1 MSLSV
6 FSHDISIKL
15 PDTFIV
21 SIKWNK
27 TDSDYTVLRNCTQFQ
42 PPVVKYKKEIQN
54 FGNNGWA
61 FVIPEWEVDDV
72 SFTFNEDTN
81 FSISKLLSHAMQY
94 LFDFSDDKWYYKE
107 NNIYE
112 ILVDVYDNNFNKIIY
127 RYTYRYLKL
136 VKYENYQLDYS
147 NDALTSLSLTFSFM
161 YANEQACDID
171 SNSSN
176 IPDITDNTQDAPPAT
191 SLSQDIAQDYNKPAM
206 KPEDAISNTQQDRSN
221 QQTSEQAAAQVLESQ
236 KTESKQTPKTEQVQT
251 PAADKQE
258 TNNDKEIVLDNVD
271 KSQKTESKQTP
282 KTEQVQTP
290 AAKSQESNDQQIVLD
305 NVDNKANE
313 GAGAKKTKETAATN
327 PVDLNKLSGDDRIDE
342 LAYRMMRG
350 QLDNG
355 KSRYDK
361 TYKAG
366 YTESER
372 AAAQGI
378 VNQKDWEGLKKRHD
392 ARVANKDTHYS
403 TAAETQVAKTDYTPN
418 KDIAQS
424 RSADIVS
431 PASQSTG
438 GQSAADAAAKAKLAA
453 QQRNKSKDVTVNKT
467 DYTPNKDIAQSR
479 SADIVSPASQSTG
492 GQSAADAAAKARLA
506 AEQRN
511 KSKDVAVNTKPV
523 EQKHETQPKH
533 QDTKVAKTEP
543 QKSEEKKQPKQEAT
557 QVAEASP
564 KISEEKLEK
573 AGISKANKNERKYR
587 GLTSTQWGEIAARKD
602 LQDGLR
608 KDGKGA
614 NYDILYANGDID
626 KTKFDSGYKSYMEKN
641 KKPT

>member
-27 TDSDYTVLRNCTQFQ
+27 TDSDYTVLRSCTQFQ

-147 NDALTSLSLTFSFM
+147 NDALTTLSLTFSFM

-171 SNSSN
+171 PNSSN
-176 IPDITDNTQDAPPAT
+176 VPDITDNTQDAPPAK

-206 KPEDAISNTQQDRSN
+206 KPEDANSNTQQDRSN
-221 QQTSEQAAAQVLESQ
+221 QQTSEQAAAKVLESQ

-258 TNNDKEIVLDNVD
+258 TNNDKD
-271 KSQKTESKQTP
+271 
-282 KTEQVQTP
+282 
-290 AAKSQESNDQQIVLD
+290 IVLD
-305 NVDNKANE
+305 NVDNKE
-313 GAGAKKTKETAATN
+313 SESKTKETTATN
-327 PVDLNKLSGDDRIDE
+327 PVDLSKLSGNDRIDE

-355 KSRYDK
+355 KLRYDK

-366 YTESER
+366 YSESER
-372 AAAQGI
+372 AAAQSI

-403 TAAETQVAKTDYTPN
+403 TAAETEVA
-418 KDIAQS
+418 
-424 RSADIVS
+424 
-431 PASQSTG
+431 
-438 GQSAADAAAKAKLAA
+438 
-453 QQRNKSKDVTVNKT
+453 KT

-523 EQKHETQPKH
+523 EQKQEAQSKQET
-533 QDTKVAKTEP
+533 TKVAHPEP

-557 QVAEASP
+557 QVAKASP

-614 NYDILYANGDID
+614 NYDILYSNGDID

>member
-27 TDSDYTVLRNCTQFQ
+27 GDSDYTVLRSCTQFQ

-127 RYTYRYLKL
+127 RYIYRYLKL

-171 SNSSN
+171 PNSSN
-176 IPDITDNTQDAPPAT
+176 IPDITDTTQDAPPAT
-191 SLSQDIAQDYNKPAM
+191 SLSQDIAKDYNKPAM
-206 KPEDAISNTQQDRSN
+206 KPEDAISNTQQDRSSN
-221 QQTSEQAAAQVLESQ
+221 QQTSEQTAAKALESQ

-271 KSQKTESKQTP
+271 NKANEGVGAKKTKETTATNPVDLSKLSGNSKQTP

-290 AAKSQESNDQQIVLD
+290 AADKQETNNDKDIVLD
-305 NVDNKANE
+305 NVDNKE
-313 GAGAKKTKETAATN
+313 SESKTKETTATN
-327 PVDLNKLSGDDRIDE
+327 PVDLNKLSGNDRIDE

-355 KSRYDK
+355 KLRYDK

-372 AAAQGI
+372 AAAQSI

-403 TAAETQVAKTDYTPN
+403 TAAETEVAKTDYTPN

-424 RSADIVS
+424 RSANVS
-431 PASQSTG
+431 A
-438 GQSAADAAAKAKLAA
+438 
-453 QQRNKSKDVTVNKT
+453 
-467 DYTPNKDIAQSR
+467 
-479 SADIVSPASQSTG
+479 PASQSTG

-511 KSKDVAVNTKPV
+511 KSQDVAVNTKPV
-523 EQKHETQPKH
+523 EQKQEAQPK
-533 QDTKVAKTEP
+533 QETTKVAKTEP

-557 QVAEASP
+557 QVAKASP
-564 KISEEKLEK
+564 KINEEKLEK

-614 NYDILYANGDID
+614 NYDILYSNGDID

>member
-27 TDSDYTVLRNCTQFQ
+27 TDSDYTVLRSCTQFQ

-136 VKYENYQLDYS
+136 VKYENYQLDYF

-171 SNSSN
+171 PNSSN
-176 IPDITDNTQDAPPAT
+176 VPDITDNTQDAPPAK

-206 KPEDAISNTQQDRSN
+206 KPEDANSNTQQDRGN
-221 QQTSEQAAAQVLESQ
+221 QQTSEQAAAKTLEFQ
-236 KTESKQTPKTEQVQT
+236 KTKMEQDSKTEQVQT
-251 PAADKQE
+251 PAVKA
-258 TNNDKEIVLDNVD
+258 
-271 KSQKTESKQTP
+271 P
-282 KTEQVQTP
+282 
-290 AAKSQESNDQQIVLD
+290 ESNDQQIVLD

-327 PVDLNKLSGDDRIDE
+327 PVDLSKLSGNDRIDE

-355 KSRYDK
+355 KLRYDK

-372 AAAQGI
+372 AAAQSI

-403 TAAETQVAKTDYTPN
+403 TAAETEVAKTDYTPN

-424 RSADIVS
+424 RSANVS
-431 PASQSTG
+431 A
-438 GQSAADAAAKAKLAA
+438 
-453 QQRNKSKDVTVNKT
+453 
-467 DYTPNKDIAQSR
+467 
-479 SADIVSPASQSTG
+479 PASQSTG

-511 KSKDVAVNTKPV
+511 KSQDVAINTKPL
-523 EQKHETQPKH
+523 EQKQEAQPK
-533 QDTKVAKTEP
+533 QETTKVAHPEP

-557 QVAEASP
+557 QVAKASP

>member
-1 MSLSV
+1 MSLTV

-27 TDSDYTVLRNCTQFQ
+27 TDSDYTVLRSCTQFQ

-136 VKYENYQLDYS
+136 VKYENYQLDYF

-171 SNSSN
+171 PNSSN
-176 IPDITDNTQDAPPAT
+176 VPDITDNTQDAPPAK

-206 KPEDAISNTQQDRSN
+206 KPEDANSNTQQDRSN
-221 QQTSEQAAAQVLESQ
+221 QQTSEQAAAKALESQ
-236 KTESKQTPKTEQVQT
+236 KTKMEQDSKTEQVQI

-258 TNNDKEIVLDNVD
+258 TNNDKD
-271 KSQKTESKQTP
+271 
-282 KTEQVQTP
+282 
-290 AAKSQESNDQQIVLD
+290 IVLD

-327 PVDLNKLSGDDRIDE
+327 PVDLSKLSGNDRIDE

-372 AAAQGI
+372 AAAQSI

-403 TAAETQVAKTDYTPN
+403 TSAETEVAKTDYTPN

-438 GQSAADAAAKAKLAA
+438 GQSA
-453 QQRNKSKDVTVNKT
+453 T
-467 DYTPNKDIAQSR
+467 
-479 SADIVSPASQSTG
+479 
-492 GQSAADAAAKARLA
+492 DAAAKARLA

-523 EQKHETQPKH
+523 EQKQEAQPK
-533 QDTKVAKTEP
+533 QETTKVAHPEP

-557 QVAEASP
+557 QVAKASP

>member
-27 TDSDYTVLRNCTQFQ
+27 TDSDYTVLRSCTQFQ

-81 FSISKLLSHAMQY
+81 FSTSKLLSHAMQY

-171 SNSSN
+171 PSSSN

-206 KPEDAISNTQQDRSN
+206 KPEDAISNTQQDRSSN
-221 QQTSEQAAAQVLESQ
+221 QQTSEQAAAKALE
-236 KTESKQTPKTEQVQT
+236 
-251 PAADKQE
+251 
-258 TNNDKEIVLDNVD
+258 
-271 KSQKTESKQTP
+271 SQKTESKQTP

-313 GAGAKKTKETAATN
+313 GAGAKKTKETATTN
-327 PVDLNKLSGDDRIDE
+327 PVDLSKLSGNDRIDE

-355 KSRYDK
+355 KLRYDK

-372 AAAQGI
+372 AAAQSI

-403 TAAETQVAKTDYTPN
+403 TAAETEVA
-418 KDIAQS
+418 
-424 RSADIVS
+424 
-431 PASQSTG
+431 
-438 GQSAADAAAKAKLAA
+438 
-453 QQRNKSKDVTVNKT
+453 KT

-511 KSKDVAVNTKPV
+511 KSQDVAVNTKPV
-523 EQKHETQPKH
+523 EQKQEAQPK
-533 QDTKVAKTEP
+533 QETTKVAHPEP

-557 QVAEASP
+557 QVAKTSP

-614 NYDILYANGDID
+614 NYDILYSNGDID

>member
-27 TDSDYTVLRNCTQFQ
+27 TDSDYTVLRSCTQFK

-171 SNSSN
+171 PSSSN
-176 IPDITDNTQDAPPAT
+176 IPDITDTTQDAPPAK

-206 KPEDAISNTQQDRSN
+206 KPEDAISNTQQDRSSN

-236 KTESKQTPKTEQVQT
+236 KTESKQTPKTEEIQS
-251 PAADKQE
+251 PAVKA
-258 TNNDKEIVLDNVD
+258 
-271 KSQKTESKQTP
+271 P
-282 KTEQVQTP
+282 
-290 AAKSQESNDQQIVLD
+290 ESNDQQIVLD
-305 NVDNKANE
+305 NVDIKTNE

-327 PVDLNKLSGDDRIDE
+327 PVDLSKLSGNDRIDE

-361 TYKAG
+361 TYKAS

-372 AAAQGI
+372 AAAQSI

-403 TAAETQVAKTDYTPN
+403 TAAETEVA
-418 KDIAQS
+418 
-424 RSADIVS
+424 
-431 PASQSTG
+431 
-438 GQSAADAAAKAKLAA
+438 
-453 QQRNKSKDVTVNKT
+453 KT

-511 KSKDVAVNTKPV
+511 KSQDVAVNTKPL
-523 EQKHETQPKH
+523 EQKQEAQPK
-533 QDTKVAKTEP
+533 QETTKVAHPEP

-557 QVAEASP
+557 QVAKTSP

-614 NYDILYANGDID
+614 NYDILYSNGDID

>member
-27 TDSDYTVLRNCTQFQ
+27 TDSDYTVLRSCTQFQ
-42 PPVVKYKKEIQN
+42 PPVVKYKKEVQN

-171 SNSSN
+171 PNSSN
-176 IPDITDNTQDAPPAT
+176 IPDITDTTQNAPPAK

-206 KPEDAISNTQQDRSN
+206 KPEDANSNTQQDRSN
-221 QQTSEQAAAQVLESQ
+221 QQTSEQAAAKALESQ
-236 KTESKQTPKTEQVQT
+236 KTESKQTPKTEEVQT
-251 PAADKQE
+251 PAVKA
-258 TNNDKEIVLDNVD
+258 
-271 KSQKTESKQTP
+271 P
-282 KTEQVQTP
+282 
-290 AAKSQESNDQQIVLD
+290 ESNDQQIVLD

-313 GAGAKKTKETAATN
+313 GAGAKKTKETVATN
-327 PVDLNKLSGDDRIDE
+327 PVDLSKLSSNDRIDE

-355 KSRYDK
+355 KLRYDK

-372 AAAQGI
+372 AAAQSI

-403 TAAETQVAKTDYTPN
+403 TAAETEVAKTDYTPN
-418 KDIAQS
+418 KDI
-424 RSADIVS
+424 V
-431 PASQSTG
+431 
-438 GQSAADAAAKAKLAA
+438 
-453 QQRNKSKDVTVNKT
+453 
-467 DYTPNKDIAQSR
+467 QSR

-511 KSKDVAVNTKPV
+511 KSQDVAVNTKPL
-523 EQKHETQPKH
+523 EQKQEAQPK
-533 QDTKVAKTEP
+533 QETTKVAHPEP

-557 QVAEASP
+557 QVAKTSP

>member
-27 TDSDYTVLRNCTQFQ
+27 TDSDYTVLRSCTQFQ

-171 SNSSN
+171 PNSSN
-176 IPDITDNTQDAPPAT
+176 VPDITDTTQNAAPAT

-206 KPEDAISNTQQDRSN
+206 KPEDANSNTQQDRSN
-221 QQTSEQAAAQVLESQ
+221 QQTSEQAAAKTLEFQ
-236 KTESKQTPKTEQVQT
+236 KTKMEQDSKTEQVQT

-258 TNNDKEIVLDNVD
+258 TNNDKDIVLDNVE
-271 KSQKTESKQTP
+271 SQKTESKQTP
-282 KTEQVQTP
+282 KTEEVQTP
-290 AAKSQESNDQQIVLD
+290 AVKAPESNDQQIVLD

-313 GAGAKKTKETAATN
+313 GAGAKKTKETTATN
-327 PVDLNKLSGDDRIDE
+327 PVDLSKLSGNDRIDE

-403 TAAETQVAKTDYTPN
+403 TAAETEVA
-418 KDIAQS
+418 
-424 RSADIVS
+424 
-431 PASQSTG
+431 
-438 GQSAADAAAKAKLAA
+438 
-453 QQRNKSKDVTVNKT
+453 KT

-511 KSKDVAVNTKPV
+511 KSQDVAINTKPL
-523 EQKHETQPKH
+523 EQKQEAQPK
-533 QDTKVAKTEP
+533 QETTKVAHPEP

-557 QVAEASP
+557 QVAKTSP

>member
-27 TDSDYTVLRNCTQFQ
+27 TDSDYTVLRSCTQFQ

-171 SNSSN
+171 PNSSN
-176 IPDITDNTQDAPPAT
+176 IPDITDTTQDAPPAT

-206 KPEDAISNTQQDRSN
+206 KPEDANSNTQQDRSN

-236 KTESKQTPKTEQVQT
+236 KTKMEQDSKTEQVQT

-258 TNNDKEIVLDNVD
+258 TNNDKDIVLDNVD
-271 KSQKTESKQTP
+271 NKANEGAGAKKTKETSQKTESKQTP

-290 AAKSQESNDQQIVLD
+290 AAKSQESNDQQIILD

-327 PVDLNKLSGDDRIDE
+327 PVDLSKLSGNDRIDE

-355 KSRYDK
+355 KARYDK

-372 AAAQGI
+372 AAAQSI

-403 TAAETQVAKTDYTPN
+403 TAAETEVVKTDYTPN

-424 RSADIVS
+424 RSANVS
-431 PASQSTG
+431 A
-438 GQSAADAAAKAKLAA
+438 
-453 QQRNKSKDVTVNKT
+453 
-467 DYTPNKDIAQSR
+467 
-479 SADIVSPASQSTG
+479 PASQSTG

-511 KSKDVAVNTKPV
+511 KSQDVAVNTKPV
-523 EQKHETQPKH
+523 EQKQEAQPK
-533 QDTKVAKTEP
+533 QETTKVAHPEP

-557 QVAEASP
+557 QVAKASP

-573 AGISKANKNERKYR
+573 AGISKANKNERKYQ

>member
-27 TDSDYTVLRNCTQFQ
+27 TDSDYTVLRSCTQFQ

-81 FSISKLLSHAMQY
+81 FSTSKLLSHAMQY

-171 SNSSN
+171 PSSSN

-206 KPEDAISNTQQDRSN
+206 KSEDANSNTQQDRSSN
-221 QQTSEQAAAQVLESQ
+221 QQTSEQAAAKALESQ

-251 PAADKQE
+251 PAADK
-258 TNNDKEIVLDNVD
+258 
-271 KSQKTESKQTP
+271 
-282 KTEQVQTP
+282 
-290 AAKSQESNDQQIVLD
+290 QESNDQQIVLD

-355 KSRYDK
+355 KLRYDK

-403 TAAETQVAKTDYTPN
+403 TAAETEVAKTDYTPN

-453 QQRNKSKDVTVNKT
+453 QQRNKSKDV
-467 DYTPNKDIAQSR
+467 
-479 SADIVSPASQSTG
+479 
-492 GQSAADAAAKARLA
+492 
-506 AEQRN
+506 
-511 KSKDVAVNTKPV
+511 AVNTKPV
-523 EQKHETQPKH
+523 EQKNETQPKH

-557 QVAEASP
+557 QVAKTSP

>member
-27 TDSDYTVLRNCTQFQ
+27 TDSDYTVLRSCTQFQ

-127 RYTYRYLKL
+127 RYIYRYLKL

-171 SNSSN
+171 PSSSN
-176 IPDITDNTQDAPPAT
+176 IPDITDTTQDAPSAK
-191 SLSQDIAQDYNKPAM
+191 SLSQDIAKDYNKPAM
-206 KPEDAISNTQQDRSN
+206 KPEDAISNTQQDRSSN
-221 QQTSEQAAAQVLESQ
+221 QQTSEQAAAKALESQ

-258 TNNDKEIVLDNVD
+258 TNNDKE
-271 KSQKTESKQTP
+271 
-282 KTEQVQTP
+282 
-290 AAKSQESNDQQIVLD
+290 IVLD

-372 AAAQGI
+372 AAAQSI
-378 VNQKDWEGLKKRHD
+378 VNQKDWEGLKERHD

-403 TAAETQVAKTDYTPN
+403 TAAETEVAKTDYTPN

-453 QQRNKSKDVTVNKT
+453 QQRNKSKDV
-467 DYTPNKDIAQSR
+467 
-479 SADIVSPASQSTG
+479 
-492 GQSAADAAAKARLA
+492 
-506 AEQRN
+506 
-511 KSKDVAVNTKPV
+511 AVNRKPV

-533 QDTKVAKTEP
+533 QDTKVAKSEP

-557 QVAEASP
+557 QVAKASP

>member
-27 TDSDYTVLRNCTQFQ
+27 TDSDYTVLRSCTQFQ

-147 NDALTSLSLTFSFM
+147 NDSLTSLSLTFSFM

-171 SNSSN
+171 PNSSN
-176 IPDITDNTQDAPPAT
+176 VPDITDNTQDAPPAK

-206 KPEDAISNTQQDRSN
+206 KPEDAISNTQQDRSSN

-236 KTESKQTPKTEQVQT
+236 KTKMEQDSKTEQVQT

-258 TNNDKEIVLDNVD
+258 TNNDKD
-271 KSQKTESKQTP
+271 
-282 KTEQVQTP
+282 
-290 AAKSQESNDQQIVLD
+290 IVLD

-313 GAGAKKTKETAATN
+313 GAGAKKTKETTATN
-327 PVDLNKLSGDDRIDE
+327 PVDLSKLSGNDRIDE

-355 KSRYDK
+355 KPRYDK

-372 AAAQGI
+372 AAAQSI

-403 TAAETQVAKTDYTPN
+403 TAVETEVA
-418 KDIAQS
+418 
-424 RSADIVS
+424 
-431 PASQSTG
+431 
-438 GQSAADAAAKAKLAA
+438 
-453 QQRNKSKDVTVNKT
+453 KT

-511 KSKDVAVNTKPV
+511 KSQDVAINTKPL
-523 EQKHETQPKH
+523 EQKQEAQPK
-533 QDTKVAKTEP
+533 QETTKVAHPEP

-557 QVAEASP
+557 QVAKTSP

>member
-1 MSLSV
+1 MSLTV

-27 TDSDYTVLRNCTQFQ
+27 TDSDYTVLRSCTQFQ

-171 SNSSN
+171 PNSSN
-176 IPDITDNTQDAPPAT
+176 VPDITDNTQDAPPAK

-206 KPEDAISNTQQDRSN
+206 KPEDANSNTQQDRSN
-221 QQTSEQAAAQVLESQ
+221 QQTSEQAAAKALESQ
-236 KTESKQTPKTEQVQT
+236 KTESKQTPKTKEIQS

-258 TNNDKEIVLDNVD
+258 TNNDKD
-271 KSQKTESKQTP
+271 
-282 KTEQVQTP
+282 
-290 AAKSQESNDQQIVLD
+290 IVLD
-305 NVDNKANE
+305 NVDNKE
-313 GAGAKKTKETAATN
+313 SESKTKETTATN
-327 PVDLNKLSGDDRIDE
+327 PVDLSKLSGNDRIDE

-355 KSRYDK
+355 KLRYDK

-372 AAAQGI
+372 AAAQSI
-378 VNQKDWEGLKKRHD
+378 VNQKVWEGLKKRHD

-403 TAAETQVAKTDYTPN
+403 TAAETEVA
-418 KDIAQS
+418 
-424 RSADIVS
+424 
-431 PASQSTG
+431 
-438 GQSAADAAAKAKLAA
+438 
-453 QQRNKSKDVTVNKT
+453 KT

-511 KSKDVAVNTKPV
+511 KSQDVAINTKPL
-523 EQKHETQPKH
+523 EQKQEAQPK
-533 QDTKVAKTEP
+533 QETTKVAHPEP

-557 QVAEASP
+557 QVAKTSP

>member
-27 TDSDYTVLRNCTQFQ
+27 TDSDYTILRSCTQFQ
-42 PPVVKYKKEIQN
+42 PPIVKYKKEIQN

-171 SNSSN
+171 PNSSN
-176 IPDITDNTQDAPPAT
+176 IPDITDTTQDAPPAT

-206 KPEDAISNTQQDRSN
+206 KPEDANSNTQQDRSSN

-236 KTESKQTPKTEQVQT
+236 KTKMEQDSKTEQVQT

-258 TNNDKEIVLDNVD
+258 TNNDKD
-271 KSQKTESKQTP
+271 
-282 KTEQVQTP
+282 
-290 AAKSQESNDQQIVLD
+290 IVLD
-305 NVDNKANE
+305 NVDNKAIE

-327 PVDLNKLSGDDRIDE
+327 PVDLSKLSGNDRIDE

-372 AAAQGI
+372 AAAQSI

-403 TAAETQVAKTDYTPN
+403 TAAETEVA
-418 KDIAQS
+418 
-424 RSADIVS
+424 
-431 PASQSTG
+431 
-438 GQSAADAAAKAKLAA
+438 
-453 QQRNKSKDVTVNKT
+453 KT

-511 KSKDVAVNTKPV
+511 KSQDVAVNRKPV
-523 EQKHETQPKH
+523 EQKQEAQPK
-533 QDTKVAKTEP
+533 QETTKVAHPEP

-557 QVAEASP
+557 QVAKASP

>member
-27 TDSDYTVLRNCTQFQ
+27 TDSDYTILRSCTQFQ

-81 FSISKLLSHAMQY
+81 FSISKLLSHTMQY

-171 SNSSN
+171 PSSSN

-191 SLSQDIAQDYNKPAM
+191 SLSQDIAKDYNKPAM
-206 KPEDAISNTQQDRSN
+206 KPEDAISNTQQDRSSN
-221 QQTSEQAAAQVLESQ
+221 QQTSEQAAAKALE
-236 KTESKQTPKTEQVQT
+236 
-251 PAADKQE
+251 
-258 TNNDKEIVLDNVD
+258 
-271 KSQKTESKQTP
+271 SQKTESKQTP

-313 GAGAKKTKETAATN
+313 GVGAKKTKETAATN
-327 PVDLNKLSGDDRIDE
+327 PVDLSKLSGNDRIDE

-355 KSRYDK
+355 KLRYDK

-372 AAAQGI
+372 AAAQSI
-378 VNQKDWEGLKKRHD
+378 VNQKDWEGLKERHD

-403 TAAETQVAKTDYTPN
+403 TAAETEVA
-418 KDIAQS
+418 
-424 RSADIVS
+424 
-431 PASQSTG
+431 
-438 GQSAADAAAKAKLAA
+438 
-453 QQRNKSKDVTVNKT
+453 KT

-557 QVAEASP
+557 QVAKASP

>member
-27 TDSDYTVLRNCTQFQ
+27 TDSDYTVLRSCTQFQ

-81 FSISKLLSHAMQY
+81 FSTSKLLSHAMQY

-147 NDALTSLSLTFSFM
+147 NDALTTLSLTFSFM

-171 SNSSN
+171 PNSSN
-176 IPDITDNTQDAPPAT
+176 VPDITDTIQDAPPAT

-221 QQTSEQAAAQVLESQ
+221 QQTSEQAAAKALESQ
-236 KTESKQTPKTEQVQT
+236 KTKMEQDSKTEQVQT
-251 PAADKQE
+251 PAVKA
-258 TNNDKEIVLDNVD
+258 
-271 KSQKTESKQTP
+271 P
-282 KTEQVQTP
+282 
-290 AAKSQESNDQQIVLD
+290 ESNDQQIVLD

-313 GAGAKKTKETAATN
+313 GAGVKKTKETATTN
-327 PVDLNKLSGDDRIDE
+327 PVDLSKLSGNDRIDE

-355 KSRYDK
+355 KLRYDK

-403 TAAETQVAKTDYTPN
+403 TAAETEV
-418 KDIAQS
+418 
-424 RSADIVS
+424 V
-431 PASQSTG
+431 
-438 GQSAADAAAKAKLAA
+438 
-453 QQRNKSKDVTVNKT
+453 KT

-523 EQKHETQPKH
+523 EQKQEAQPK
-533 QDTKVAKTEP
+533 QETTKVAHPEP

-557 QVAEASP
+557 QVAKASP

>member
-27 TDSDYTVLRNCTQFQ
+27 TDSDYTVLRSCTQFQ

-81 FSISKLLSHAMQY
+81 FSTSKLLSHAMQY

-171 SNSSN
+171 PNSSN
-176 IPDITDNTQDAPPAT
+176 VPDITDNTQDAPPAK
-191 SLSQDIAQDYNKPAM
+191 SLSQDIAKDYNKPAM
-206 KPEDAISNTQQDRSN
+206 KPEDANSNTQQDRSSN
-221 QQTSEQAAAQVLESQ
+221 QQTSEQAAAKALESQ
-236 KTESKQTPKTEQVQT
+236 KTESKQTPKTEEIQS

-258 TNNDKEIVLDNVD
+258 TNNDKD
-271 KSQKTESKQTP
+271 
-282 KTEQVQTP
+282 
-290 AAKSQESNDQQIVLD
+290 IVLD
-305 NVDNKANE
+305 NVDNKE
-313 GAGAKKTKETAATN
+313 SESKTKETTATN
-327 PVDLNKLSGDDRIDE
+327 PVDLSKLSGNDRIDE

-355 KSRYDK
+355 KLRYDK

-372 AAAQGI
+372 AAAQSI
-378 VNQKDWEGLKKRHD
+378 VNQKDWEGLKERHD

-403 TAAETQVAKTDYTPN
+403 TAAETEVA
-418 KDIAQS
+418 
-424 RSADIVS
+424 
-431 PASQSTG
+431 
-438 GQSAADAAAKAKLAA
+438 
-453 QQRNKSKDVTVNKT
+453 KT

-557 QVAEASP
+557 QVAKTSP

-614 NYDILYANGDID
+614 NYDILYSNGDID

>member
-27 TDSDYTVLRNCTQFQ
+27 GDSDYTVLRSCTQFQ

-112 ILVDVYDNNFNKIIY
+112 ILVDVYNNNFNKIIY

-171 SNSSN
+171 PSSSN

-206 KPEDAISNTQQDRSN
+206 KPEDAISNTQQDRSSN
-221 QQTSEQAAAQVLESQ
+221 QQTSEQAAAKALESQ
-236 KTESKQTPKTEQVQT
+236 KTESKQTPKTE
-251 PAADKQE
+251 
-258 TNNDKEIVLDNVD
+258 EIQ
-271 KSQKTESKQTP
+271 S
-282 KTEQVQTP
+282 P
-290 AAKSQESNDQQIVLD
+290 AAKSHESNDQQIVLD

-313 GAGAKKTKETAATN
+313 GAGVKKTKETAATN
-327 PVDLNKLSGDDRIDE
+327 PVDLSKLSGNDRIDE

-355 KSRYDK
+355 KLRYDK

-372 AAAQGI
+372 AAAQSI

-403 TAAETQVAKTDYTPN
+403 TAAETEVA
-418 KDIAQS
+418 
-424 RSADIVS
+424 
-431 PASQSTG
+431 
-438 GQSAADAAAKAKLAA
+438 
-453 QQRNKSKDVTVNKT
+453 KT

-511 KSKDVAVNTKPV
+511 KSQDVAVNTKPV

-557 QVAEASP
+557 QVAKASP

-614 NYDILYANGDID
+614 NYDILYSNGDID

>member
-27 TDSDYTVLRNCTQFQ
+27 TDSDYTVLRSCTQFQ

-136 VKYENYQLDYS
+136 VKYENYQLDYF

-171 SNSSN
+171 PNSSN
-176 IPDITDNTQDAPPAT
+176 IPDITDNTQDAPPAK
-191 SLSQDIAQDYNKPAM
+191 SLSQDIAKDYNKPAM
-206 KPEDAISNTQQDRSN
+206 KPEDANSNTQQDRSN
-221 QQTSEQAAAQVLESQ
+221 QQTSEQAAAKTLEFQ
-236 KTESKQTPKTEQVQT
+236 KTKMEQDSKTEQVQT

-258 TNNDKEIVLDNVD
+258 TNNDKDIVLDNVE
-271 KSQKTESKQTP
+271 SQKTESKQTP
-282 KTEQVQTP
+282 KTEEIQSP
-290 AAKSQESNDQQIVLD
+290 AVKAPESNDQQIVLD
-305 NVDNKANE
+305 NVNNKVNE
-313 GAGAKKTKETAATN
+313 GAGAKKTKETATTN
-327 PVDLNKLSGDDRIDE
+327 PVDLSKLSGNDRIDE

-355 KSRYDK
+355 KLRYDK

-372 AAAQGI
+372 AAAQSI

-403 TAAETQVAKTDYTPN
+403 TAAETEVA
-418 KDIAQS
+418 
-424 RSADIVS
+424 
-431 PASQSTG
+431 
-438 GQSAADAAAKAKLAA
+438 
-453 QQRNKSKDVTVNKT
+453 KT

-523 EQKHETQPKH
+523 EQKQEAQPK
-533 QDTKVAKTEP
+533 QETTKVAHPEP

-557 QVAEASP
+557 QVAKASP

-614 NYDILYANGDID
+614 NYDILYSNGDID

>member
-27 TDSDYTVLRNCTQFQ
+27 TDSDYTVLRSCTQFQ

-171 SNSSN
+171 PNSSN
-176 IPDITDNTQDAPPAT
+176 VPDITDTTQDAPPAT

-236 KTESKQTPKTEQVQT
+236 KTESKQTPKTE
-251 PAADKQE
+251 
-258 TNNDKEIVLDNVD
+258 EIQ
-271 KSQKTESKQTP
+271 S
-282 KTEQVQTP
+282 P
-290 AAKSQESNDQQIVLD
+290 AAKSQESNDQHIVLD

-327 PVDLNKLSGDDRIDE
+327 PVDLSKLSGNDRIDE

-372 AAAQGI
+372 AAAQSI

-403 TAAETQVAKTDYTPN
+403 TAAETEVAKTDYTPN

-424 RSADIVS
+424 RSAD
-431 PASQSTG
+431 T
-438 GQSAADAAAKAKLAA
+438 
-453 QQRNKSKDVTVNKT
+453 
-467 DYTPNKDIAQSR
+467 
-479 SADIVSPASQSTG
+479 VSPASQSTG

-523 EQKHETQPKH
+523 EQKQEAQPK
-533 QDTKVAKTEP
+533 QETTKVAHPEP

-557 QVAEASP
+557 QVAKTSP

-614 NYDILYANGDID
+614 NYDILYSNGDID

>member
-27 TDSDYTVLRNCTQFQ
+27 TDSDYTVLRSCTQFQ
-42 PPVVKYKKEIQN
+42 PPVVKYKKEVQN

-136 VKYENYQLDYS
+136 VKYENYQLDYF

-171 SNSSN
+171 PNSSN
-176 IPDITDNTQDAPPAT
+176 IPDITDTTQDAPPAT
-191 SLSQDIAQDYNKPAM
+191 SLSQDIAKDYNKPAM
-206 KPEDAISNTQQDRSN
+206 KPEDANSNTQQDRSN
-221 QQTSEQAAAQVLESQ
+221 QQTSEQAAAKTLEFQ
-236 KTESKQTPKTEQVQT
+236 KTKMEQDSKTEQVQT
-251 PAADKQE
+251 PAVKA
-258 TNNDKEIVLDNVD
+258 
-271 KSQKTESKQTP
+271 P
-282 KTEQVQTP
+282 
-290 AAKSQESNDQQIVLD
+290 ESNDQQIVLD

-313 GAGAKKTKETAATN
+313 GAGAKKTKETTATN
-327 PVDLNKLSGDDRIDE
+327 PVDLSKLSGNDRIDE

-403 TAAETQVAKTDYTPN
+403 TAAETEVA
-418 KDIAQS
+418 
-424 RSADIVS
+424 
-431 PASQSTG
+431 
-438 GQSAADAAAKAKLAA
+438 
-453 QQRNKSKDVTVNKT
+453 KT

-511 KSKDVAVNTKPV
+511 KSQDVAVNTKPV
-523 EQKHETQPKH
+523 EQKQEAQPK
-533 QDTKVAKTEP
+533 QETTKLAHPEP

-557 QVAEASP
+557 QVAKTSP

>member
-27 TDSDYTVLRNCTQFQ
+27 TDSDYTVLRSCTQFQ

-147 NDALTSLSLTFSFM
+147 NDALTTLSLTFSFM

-171 SNSSN
+171 PNSSN
-176 IPDITDNTQDAPPAT
+176 VPDITDNTQDAPPAK
-191 SLSQDIAQDYNKPAM
+191 SLSQDIAKDYNKPAM

-221 QQTSEQAAAQVLESQ
+221 QQTSEQAAAKALESQ
-236 KTESKQTPKTEQVQT
+236 KTKMEQDSKTEQVQT
-251 PAADKQE
+251 PAVKA
-258 TNNDKEIVLDNVD
+258 
-271 KSQKTESKQTP
+271 P
-282 KTEQVQTP
+282 
-290 AAKSQESNDQQIVLD
+290 ESNDQQIVLD

-313 GAGAKKTKETAATN
+313 GAGVKKTKETATTN
-327 PVDLNKLSGDDRIDE
+327 PVDLSKLSGNDRIDE

-355 KSRYDK
+355 KPRYDK

-403 TAAETQVAKTDYTPN
+403 TAAETEVA
-418 KDIAQS
+418 
-424 RSADIVS
+424 
-431 PASQSTG
+431 
-438 GQSAADAAAKAKLAA
+438 
-453 QQRNKSKDVTVNKT
+453 KT

-506 AEQRN
+506 ADQRN
-511 KSKDVAVNTKPV
+511 KSQDVAVNRKPV
-523 EQKHETQPKH
+523 EQKQEAQPK
-533 QDTKVAKTEP
+533 QETTKVAHPEP

-557 QVAEASP
+557 QVAKASP

>member
-27 TDSDYTVLRNCTQFQ
+27 TDSDYTVLRSCTQFQ

-81 FSISKLLSHAMQY
+81 FSTSKLLSHAMQY

-171 SNSSN
+171 PSSSN

-206 KPEDAISNTQQDRSN
+206 KPEDAISNTQQDRSSN
-221 QQTSEQAAAQVLESQ
+221 QQTSEQAAAKALE
-236 KTESKQTPKTEQVQT
+236 
-251 PAADKQE
+251 
-258 TNNDKEIVLDNVD
+258 
-271 KSQKTESKQTP
+271 SQKTESKQTP

-438 GQSAADAAAKAKLAA
+438 GQSAADAAAKA
-453 QQRNKSKDVTVNKT
+453 
-467 DYTPNKDIAQSR
+467 
-479 SADIVSPASQSTG
+479 
-492 GQSAADAAAKARLA
+492 RLA

-543 QKSEEKKQPKQEAT
+543 QKSEEKKQPKHQDTKVAKTEPQKSEEKKQPKQEAT
-557 QVAEASP
+557 QVAKTSP

>member
-27 TDSDYTVLRNCTQFQ
+27 GDSDYTVLRSCTQFQ

-136 VKYENYQLDYS
+136 VKYENYQLDYF

-171 SNSSN
+171 PNSSN
-176 IPDITDNTQDAPPAT
+176 VPYITDNTQDAPPAT
-191 SLSQDIAQDYNKPAM
+191 SLSQDIAKDYNKPAM
-206 KPEDAISNTQQDRSN
+206 KPEDAISNTQQYRSN
-221 QQTSEQAAAQVLESQ
+221 QQTSEQAAAKALESQ
-236 KTESKQTPKTEQVQT
+236 KTESKQTPKTE
-251 PAADKQE
+251 
-258 TNNDKEIVLDNVD
+258 EIQ
-271 KSQKTESKQTP
+271 S
-282 KTEQVQTP
+282 P
-290 AAKSQESNDQQIVLD
+290 AAKSQETNNDQQIVLD

-327 PVDLNKLSGDDRIDE
+327 PVDLSKLSANDRIDE

-355 KSRYDK
+355 KLRYDK

-372 AAAQGI
+372 AAAQSI

-403 TAAETQVAKTDYTPN
+403 TAEETAVAKTDYIPN

-424 RSADIVS
+424 RSANVS
-431 PASQSTG
+431 A
-438 GQSAADAAAKAKLAA
+438 
-453 QQRNKSKDVTVNKT
+453 
-467 DYTPNKDIAQSR
+467 
-479 SADIVSPASQSTG
+479 PASQSTG

-511 KSKDVAVNTKPV
+511 KSQDVAINTKPL
-523 EQKHETQPKH
+523 EQKQEAQPK
-533 QDTKVAKTEP
+533 QETTKVAHPEP

-557 QVAEASP
+557 QVAKASP

>member
-1 MSLSV
+1 MSLTV

-27 TDSDYTVLRNCTQFQ
+27 TDSDYTVLRSCTQFQ

-54 FGNNGWA
+54 FGNNGCA

-107 NNIYE
+107 NIIYE

-171 SNSSN
+171 PNSSN
-176 IPDITDNTQDAPPAT
+176 IPDITDTTQYAPPAT
-191 SLSQDIAQDYNKPAM
+191 SLSQDIAQNYNKPAM
-206 KPEDAISNTQQDRSN
+206 KPEDANSNTQQDRSSN
-221 QQTSEQAAAQVLESQ
+221 QQTSEQAAAQTLESQ
-236 KTESKQTPKTEQVQT
+236 KTESKQTPKT
-251 PAADKQE
+251 
-258 TNNDKEIVLDNVD
+258 
-271 KSQKTESKQTP
+271 
-282 KTEQVQTP
+282 
-290 AAKSQESNDQQIVLD
+290 
-305 NVDNKANE
+305 
-313 GAGAKKTKETAATN
+313 KETATTN
-327 PVDLNKLSGDDRIDE
+327 PVDLSKLSGNDRIDE

-403 TAAETQVAKTDYTPN
+403 TAEETEVTKTDYTPN
-418 KDIAQS
+418 KDITQS
-424 RSADIVS
+424 RSANI
-431 PASQSTG
+431 
-438 GQSAADAAAKAKLAA
+438 SA
-453 QQRNKSKDVTVNKT
+453 
-467 DYTPNKDIAQSR
+467 
-479 SADIVSPASQSTG
+479 PASQSTG

-511 KSKDVAVNTKPV
+511 KSQDVAVNTKPV
-523 EQKHETQPKH
+523 EQKQET
-533 QDTKVAKTEP
+533 
-543 QKSEEKKQPKQEAT
+543 QPKQEAT
-557 QVAEASP
+557 KVAQSEP
-564 KISEEKLEK
+564 KKEQKSNGKIQKSKDQYGNIKAENDIGILYKTKDGQKYYKLKDNDTIYK
-573 AGISKANKNERKYR
+573 ADNNNNLKESKAH
-587 GLTSTQWGEIAARKD
+587 
-602 LQDGLR
+602 DGLVVETF
-608 KDGKGA
+608 
-614 NYDILYANGDID
+614 NGDTQIYQSVLHGGNEIYRD
-626 KTKFDSGYKSYMEKN
+626 RNVTQEVMTSDRTKESLDRKQATREGGRSGNQYNRGRGGEAANAAATAKSAQQQHTSAKNSSIKN
-641 KKPT
+641 KSS

>member
-6 FSHDISIKL
+6 FSHDLSIKL

-27 TDSDYTVLRNCTQFQ
+27 TDSDYTVLRSCTQFQ

-54 FGNNGWA
+54 FGNNGYA
-61 FVIPEWEVDDV
+61 FVIPDWEVDDI

-81 FSISKLLSHAMQY
+81 FSTSKLLSHAMQY

-112 ILVDVYDNNFNKIIY
+112 IIVDVYDNNFNKIVY

-161 YANEQACDID
+161 YANETACNID
-171 SNSSN
+171 PNSSN
-176 IPDITDNTQDAPPAT
+176 VPNITDNIQDAPTAT
-191 SLSQDIAQDYNKPAM
+191 SLTQDIAQDYNKPAM
-206 KPEDAISNTQQDRSN
+206 KPEDANSNTQKDRGN
-221 QQTSEQAAAQVLESQ
+221 QQTSEQTAAKALESQ
-236 KTESKQTPKTEQVQT
+236 KNESEQTPKTEQVQT
-251 PAADKQE
+251 PAVENQ
-258 TNNDKEIVLDNVD
+258 EIVLDNVD
-271 KSQKTESKQTP
+271 
-282 KTEQVQTP
+282 
-290 AAKSQESNDQQIVLD
+290 I
-305 NVDNKANE
+305 KASE
-313 GAGAKKTKETAATN
+313 GKTKETASTN
-327 PVDLNKLSGDDRIDE
+327 PVDLNKLSGNDRIDE

-355 KSRYDK
+355 KPRYDK

-378 VNQKDWEGLKKRHD
+378 VNQKDWEGLKERHD

-403 TAAETQVAKTDYTPN
+403 TAEETAVAKTDYTPN

-424 RSADIVS
+424 RSADTVS
-431 PASQSTG
+431 PSAKSTG
-438 GQSAADAAAKAKLAA
+438 GQDAADAAAKAKLAA
-453 QQRNKSKDVTVNKT
+453 QQRNKSKDV
-467 DYTPNKDIAQSR
+467 
-479 SADIVSPASQSTG
+479 
-492 GQSAADAAAKARLA
+492 
-506 AEQRN
+506 
-511 KSKDVAVNTKPV
+511 AVNTKP
-523 EQKHETQPKH
+523 
-533 QDTKVAKTEP
+533 A
-543 QKSEEKKQPKQEAT
+543 EKKKDTQSKQEAT
-557 QVAEASP
+557 QVSKASP

-587 GLTSTQWGEIAARKD
+587 GLTSTQWGEIAAKQD

-608 KDGKGA
+608 KDGRGA
-614 NYDILYANGDID
+614 NYDILYSIGDID
-626 KTKFDSGYKSYMEKN
+626 KSKFDSGYKSYMEKN

>member
-27 TDSDYTVLRNCTQFQ
+27 TDSDYTVLRSCTQFQ

-147 NDALTSLSLTFSFM
+147 NDALTTLSLTFSFM

-171 SNSSN
+171 PNSSN
-176 IPDITDNTQDAPPAT
+176 VPDITDNTQDAPPAK
-191 SLSQDIAQDYNKPAM
+191 SLSQDIAKDYNKPAM
-206 KPEDAISNTQQDRSN
+206 KPEDANSNTQQDLSN
-221 QQTSEQAAAQVLESQ
+221 QQTSEQAAAKALESQ
-236 KTESKQTPKTEQVQT
+236 KTKMEQDSKTEQVQT
-251 PAADKQE
+251 PAVKA
-258 TNNDKEIVLDNVD
+258 
-271 KSQKTESKQTP
+271 P
-282 KTEQVQTP
+282 
-290 AAKSQESNDQQIVLD
+290 ESNDQQIVLD

-313 GAGAKKTKETAATN
+313 GAGAKKTKETTATN
-327 PVDLNKLSGDDRIDE
+327 PVDLSKLSGNDRIDE

-355 KSRYDK
+355 KLRYDK

-372 AAAQGI
+372 AAAQSI

-403 TAAETQVAKTDYTPN
+403 TAAETEVA
-418 KDIAQS
+418 
-424 RSADIVS
+424 
-431 PASQSTG
+431 
-438 GQSAADAAAKAKLAA
+438 
-453 QQRNKSKDVTVNKT
+453 KT

-511 KSKDVAVNTKPV
+511 KSKDVVVNTKPV
-523 EQKHETQPKH
+523 EQKQEAQPK
-533 QDTKVAKTEP
+533 QETTKVAHPEP

-557 QVAEASP
+557 QVAKTSP

-614 NYDILYANGDID
+614 NYDILYSNGDID

>member
-27 TDSDYTVLRNCTQFQ
+27 TDSDYTVLRSCTQFQ

-171 SNSSN
+171 PNSSN
-176 IPDITDNTQDAPPAT
+176 VPDITDNIQDAPPAT
-191 SLSQDIAQDYNKPAM
+191 SLSQDIAKDYNKPAM
-206 KPEDAISNTQQDRSN
+206 KPEDANSNTQQDRSN
-221 QQTSEQAAAQVLESQ
+221 QQTSEQAAAKALESQ
-236 KTESKQTPKTEQVQT
+236 KTESKQTPKTE
-251 PAADKQE
+251 
-258 TNNDKEIVLDNVD
+258 EIQ
-271 KSQKTESKQTP
+271 SPS
-282 KTEQVQTP
+282 
-290 AAKSQESNDQQIVLD
+290 AKSQESNDQQIVLD

-313 GAGAKKTKETAATN
+313 GAGAKKTKETVATN
-327 PVDLNKLSGDDRIDE
+327 PVDLSKLSGNDRIDE

-355 KSRYDK
+355 KLRYDK

-372 AAAQGI
+372 AAAQSI

-403 TAAETQVAKTDYTPN
+403 TAAETEVA
-418 KDIAQS
+418 
-424 RSADIVS
+424 
-431 PASQSTG
+431 
-438 GQSAADAAAKAKLAA
+438 
-453 QQRNKSKDVTVNKT
+453 KT

-511 KSKDVAVNTKPV
+511 KSQDVAINTKPL
-523 EQKHETQPKH
+523 EQKQEAQPK
-533 QDTKVAKTEP
+533 QETTKVAHPEP

-557 QVAEASP
+557 QVAKASP

>member
-27 TDSDYTVLRNCTQFQ
+27 TDSDYTVLRSCTQFQ

-81 FSISKLLSHAMQY
+81 FSTSKLLSHAMQY

-171 SNSSN
+171 PNSSN

-206 KPEDAISNTQQDRSN
+206 KSEDANSNTQQDRSSN
-221 QQTSEQAAAQVLESQ
+221 QQTSEQAAAKALESQ

-251 PAADKQE
+251 PAADK
-258 TNNDKEIVLDNVD
+258 
-271 KSQKTESKQTP
+271 
-282 KTEQVQTP
+282 
-290 AAKSQESNDQQIVLD
+290 QESNDQQIVLD

-355 KSRYDK
+355 KLRYDK

-403 TAAETQVAKTDYTPN
+403 TAAETEVAKTDYTPN

-453 QQRNKSKDVTVNKT
+453 QQRNKSKDV
-467 DYTPNKDIAQSR
+467 
-479 SADIVSPASQSTG
+479 
-492 GQSAADAAAKARLA
+492 
-506 AEQRN
+506 
-511 KSKDVAVNTKPV
+511 AVNTKPV

-557 QVAEASP
+557 QVAKTSP

>member
-27 TDSDYTVLRNCTQFQ
+27 TDSDYTVLRSCTQFQ

-81 FSISKLLSHAMQY
+81 FSTSKLLSHAMQY

-136 VKYENYQLDYS
+136 VKYENYQLDYF

-171 SNSSN
+171 PNSSN
-176 IPDITDNTQDAPPAT
+176 VPDITDNTQDAPPAK
-191 SLSQDIAQDYNKPAM
+191 SLSQDIAKDYNKPAM
-206 KPEDAISNTQQDRSN
+206 KPEDSIANTQQDRGN
-221 QQTSEQAAAQVLESQ
+221 QQTSEQAAAKTLEFQ
-236 KTESKQTPKTEQVQT
+236 KTKMEQDSKTEQVQT

-258 TNNDKEIVLDNVD
+258 TNNDKDIVLDNVE
-271 KSQKTESKQTP
+271 SQKTESKQTP
-282 KTEQVQTP
+282 KTEEIQSP
-290 AAKSQESNDQQIVLD
+290 AVKAQESNDQQIVLD

-327 PVDLNKLSGDDRIDE
+327 PVDLSKLSGNDRIDE

-403 TAAETQVAKTDYTPN
+403 TAAETEVAKTDYTPN
-418 KDIAQS
+418 K
-424 RSADIVS
+424 V
-431 PASQSTG
+431 
-438 GQSAADAAAKAKLAA
+438 
-453 QQRNKSKDVTVNKT
+453 
-467 DYTPNKDIAQSR
+467 IAQSR

-523 EQKHETQPKH
+523 EQKQEAQPK
-533 QDTKVAKTEP
+533 QETTKVAHPEP

-557 QVAEASP
+557 QVAKASP

-614 NYDILYANGDID
+614 NYDILYSNGDID

>member
-27 TDSDYTVLRNCTQFQ
+27 TDSDYTVLRSCTQFK

-171 SNSSN
+171 PNSSN
-176 IPDITDNTQDAPPAT
+176 VPDITDNTQNAPPAK
-191 SLSQDIAQDYNKPAM
+191 SLSQDIAKDYNKPAM
-206 KPEDAISNTQQDRSN
+206 KPEDAISNTQQDRSSN
-221 QQTSEQAAAQVLESQ
+221 QKTSEQAAAKALESQ
-236 KTESKQTPKTEQVQT
+236 KTESKQTHKTEQVQT

-258 TNNDKEIVLDNVD
+258 TNNDKD
-271 KSQKTESKQTP
+271 
-282 KTEQVQTP
+282 
-290 AAKSQESNDQQIVLD
+290 IVLD

-327 PVDLNKLSGDDRIDE
+327 PVDLSKLSGNDRIDE

-372 AAAQGI
+372 AAAQSI

-403 TAAETQVAKTDYTPN
+403 TAAETEVAKTDYTPN

-438 GQSAADAAAKAKLAA
+438 GQSAADAAAKAK
-453 QQRNKSKDVTVNKT
+453 
-467 DYTPNKDIAQSR
+467 
-479 SADIVSPASQSTG
+479 
-492 GQSAADAAAKARLA
+492 LA

-557 QVAEASP
+557 QVAKTSP

>member
-27 TDSDYTVLRNCTQFQ
+27 TDSDYTILRSCTQFQ

-81 FSISKLLSHAMQY
+81 FSISKLLSHTMQY

-171 SNSSN
+171 PSSSN

-191 SLSQDIAQDYNKPAM
+191 SLSQDIAKDYNKPAM
-206 KPEDAISNTQQDRSN
+206 KPEDAISNTQQDRSSN
-221 QQTSEQAAAQVLESQ
+221 QQTSEQAAAKALE
-236 KTESKQTPKTEQVQT
+236 
-251 PAADKQE
+251 
-258 TNNDKEIVLDNVD
+258 
-271 KSQKTESKQTP
+271 SQKTESKQTP

-327 PVDLNKLSGDDRIDE
+327 PVDLSKLSGNDRIDE

-355 KSRYDK
+355 KLRYDK

-372 AAAQGI
+372 AAAQSI

-403 TAAETQVAKTDYTPN
+403 TAAETEVAKTDYTPN

-453 QQRNKSKDVTVNKT
+453 QQRNKS
-467 DYTPNKDIAQSR
+467 Q
-479 SADIVSPASQSTG
+479 
-492 GQSAADAAAKARLA
+492 
-506 AEQRN
+506 
-511 KSKDVAVNTKPV
+511 DVAVNTKPV
-523 EQKHETQPKH
+523 EQKQEAQPK
-533 QDTKVAKTEP
+533 QETTKVAHPEP

-557 QVAEASP
+557 QVAKASP

>member
-1 MSLSV
+1 MSLTV

-27 TDSDYTVLRNCTQFQ
+27 TDSDYTVLRSCTQFQ

-81 FSISKLLSHAMQY
+81 FSTSKLLSHAMQY

-171 SNSSN
+171 PNSSN
-176 IPDITDNTQDAPPAT
+176 VPDITDNTQDAPPAK

-206 KPEDAISNTQQDRSN
+206 KPEDANSNTQQDRSN
-221 QQTSEQAAAQVLESQ
+221 QQTSEQAAAKALESQ
-236 KTESKQTPKTEQVQT
+236 KTKMEQDSKTEQVQT

-258 TNNDKEIVLDNVD
+258 TNNDKD
-271 KSQKTESKQTP
+271 
-282 KTEQVQTP
+282 
-290 AAKSQESNDQQIVLD
+290 IVLD

-327 PVDLNKLSGDDRIDE
+327 PVDLSKLSANDRIDE

-355 KSRYDK
+355 KLRYDK

-372 AAAQGI
+372 AAAQSI

-403 TAAETQVAKTDYTPN
+403 TAAETEVA
-418 KDIAQS
+418 
-424 RSADIVS
+424 
-431 PASQSTG
+431 
-438 GQSAADAAAKAKLAA
+438 
-453 QQRNKSKDVTVNKT
+453 KT

-511 KSKDVAVNTKPV
+511 KSQDVAVNTKPV
-523 EQKHETQPKH
+523 EQKQEAQPK
-533 QDTKVAKTEP
+533 QETTKVAHPEP

-557 QVAEASP
+557 QVAKASP

-614 NYDILYANGDID
+614 NYDILYSNGDID

>member
-27 TDSDYTVLRNCTQFQ
+27 TDSDYTVLRSCTQFQ

-81 FSISKLLSHAMQY
+81 FSTSKLLSHAMQY

-171 SNSSN
+171 PNSSN
-176 IPDITDNTQDAPPAT
+176 IPDITDTTQDAPPAT

-206 KPEDAISNTQQDRSN
+206 KPEDANSNTQQDRSN

-236 KTESKQTPKTEQVQT
+236 KTKMEQDSKTEQVQT

-258 TNNDKEIVLDNVD
+258 TNNDKD
-271 KSQKTESKQTP
+271 
-282 KTEQVQTP
+282 
-290 AAKSQESNDQQIVLD
+290 IVLD
-305 NVDNKANE
+305 NVDNKAIE

-327 PVDLNKLSGDDRIDE
+327 PVDLSKLSGNDRIDE

-372 AAAQGI
+372 AAAQSI
-378 VNQKDWEGLKKRHD
+378 VNQKDWEGLKERHD

-403 TAAETQVAKTDYTPN
+403 TAAETEV
-418 KDIAQS
+418 
-424 RSADIVS
+424 V
-431 PASQSTG
+431 
-438 GQSAADAAAKAKLAA
+438 
-453 QQRNKSKDVTVNKT
+453 KT

-511 KSKDVAVNTKPV
+511 KSQDVAVNRKPV
-523 EQKHETQPKH
+523 EQKQEAQPK
-533 QDTKVAKTEP
+533 QETTKVAHPEP

-557 QVAEASP
+557 QVAKASP

-573 AGISKANKNERKYR
+573 AGISKANKNERKYQ

>member
-1 MSLSV
+1 M
-6 FSHDISIKL
+6 
-15 PDTFIV
+15 
-21 SIKWNK
+21 N
-27 TDSDYTVLRNCTQFQ
+27 
-42 PPVVKYKKEIQN
+42 
-54 FGNNGWA
+54 
-61 FVIPEWEVDDV
+61 
-72 SFTFNEDTN
+72 
-81 FSISKLLSHAMQY
+81 
-94 LFDFSDDKWYYKE
+94 
-107 NNIYE
+107 
-112 ILVDVYDNNFNKIIY
+112 
-127 RYTYRYLKL
+127 
-136 VKYENYQLDYS
+136 
-147 NDALTSLSLTFSFM
+147 
-161 YANEQACDID
+161 
-171 SNSSN
+171 
-176 IPDITDNTQDAPPAT
+176 
-191 SLSQDIAQDYNKPAM
+191 
-206 KPEDAISNTQQDRSN
+206 PEDAISNTQQDHSSN

-236 KTESKQTPKTEQVQT
+236 KTESKQTPKTEEIQS
-251 PAADKQE
+251 PAVKA
-258 TNNDKEIVLDNVD
+258 
-271 KSQKTESKQTP
+271 P
-282 KTEQVQTP
+282 
-290 AAKSQESNDQQIVLD
+290 ESNDQQIVLD

-327 PVDLNKLSGDDRIDE
+327 PVDLSKLSGNDRIDE

-355 KSRYDK
+355 KLRYDK

-403 TAAETQVAKTDYTPN
+403 TAAETEVAKTDYTPN

-424 RSADIVS
+424 RSAD
-431 PASQSTG
+431 T
-438 GQSAADAAAKAKLAA
+438 
-453 QQRNKSKDVTVNKT
+453 
-467 DYTPNKDIAQSR
+467 
-479 SADIVSPASQSTG
+479 VSPASQSTG

-511 KSKDVAVNTKPV
+511 KSQDVAVNTKPV
-523 EQKHETQPKH
+523 EQKQEAQ
-533 QDTKVAKTEP
+533 
-543 QKSEEKKQPKQEAT
+543 SKQEAT
-557 QVAEASP
+557 QVAKASP

>member
-27 TDSDYTVLRNCTQFQ
+27 TDSDYAVLRSCTQFQ

-171 SNSSN
+171 PNSSN
-176 IPDITDNTQDAPPAT
+176 VPDITDNTQDAPPAK
-191 SLSQDIAQDYNKPAM
+191 SLSQDIAKDYNKPAM
-206 KPEDAISNTQQDRSN
+206 KPEDANSNTQQDRSN
-221 QQTSEQAAAQVLESQ
+221 QQTSEQAAAKALESQ

-258 TNNDKEIVLDNVD
+258 TNND
-271 KSQKTESKQTP
+271 
-282 KTEQVQTP
+282 
-290 AAKSQESNDQQIVLD
+290 QQIVLD

-313 GAGAKKTKETAATN
+313 GAGAKKTKETATTN
-327 PVDLNKLSGDDRIDE
+327 PVDLSKLSGNDRIDE

-355 KSRYDK
+355 KLRYDK

-403 TAAETQVAKTDYTPN
+403 TAEETEVA
-418 KDIAQS
+418 
-424 RSADIVS
+424 
-431 PASQSTG
+431 
-438 GQSAADAAAKAKLAA
+438 
-453 QQRNKSKDVTVNKT
+453 KT

-511 KSKDVAVNTKPV
+511 KSKDVAVNTKPL
-523 EQKHETQPKH
+523 EQKQE
-533 QDTKVAKTEP
+533 A
-543 QKSEEKKQPKQEAT
+543 QPKQEAT
-557 QVAEASP
+557 QVAKASP

>member
-27 TDSDYTVLRNCTQFQ
+27 TDSDYTVLRSCTQFQ

-171 SNSSN
+171 PNSSN
-176 IPDITDNTQDAPPAT
+176 VPDITDNTQDAPPAK
-191 SLSQDIAQDYNKPAM
+191 SLSQDIAKDYNKPAM
-206 KPEDAISNTQQDRSN
+206 KPEDANSNTQQDRSN
-221 QQTSEQAAAQVLESQ
+221 QQTSEQAAAKALESQ
-236 KTESKQTPKTEQVQT
+236 KTKMEQDSKTEQVQT

-258 TNNDKEIVLDNVD
+258 TNNDKD
-271 KSQKTESKQTP
+271 
-282 KTEQVQTP
+282 
-290 AAKSQESNDQQIVLD
+290 IVLD

-327 PVDLNKLSGDDRIDE
+327 PVDLSKLSDNDRIDE

-355 KSRYDK
+355 KPRYDK

-372 AAAQGI
+372 AAAQSI

-403 TAAETQVAKTDYTPN
+403 TAEETAVA
-418 KDIAQS
+418 
-424 RSADIVS
+424 
-431 PASQSTG
+431 
-438 GQSAADAAAKAKLAA
+438 
-453 QQRNKSKDVTVNKT
+453 KT

-511 KSKDVAVNTKPV
+511 KSQDVAINTKPL
-523 EQKHETQPKH
+523 EQKQEAQPK
-533 QDTKVAKTEP
+533 QETTKVAHPEP

-557 QVAEASP
+557 QVAKASP